1 MWKTGDNDL
10 ESDLPMDL
18 YISFLFSPQAWPF
31 LLLLLHSSFVMMDL
45 S

>member
-10 ESDLPMDL
+10 ESDLQMEL
-18 YISFLFSPQAWPF
+18 YISFLFSPQAWHFLP
-31 LLLLLHSSFVMMDL
+31 LLLYSSFVMMDL